1 LARAPS
7 RIFFGALIK
16 YAIRVMGYRLTAKSL
31 KAAIR
36 HLCRYGDTD
45 IFPRL
50 PELAFFADEE
60 RHIIT
65 ELSKLDLDS
74 YPPGSAV
81 EALAPKGRYSFR
93 IAHQCSALD
102 TLLLLA
108 CIIEI
113 GKRLPTTATFS
124 A

>member
-1 LARAPS
+1 VGVAPFPS
-7 RIFFGALIK
+7 RRLSLLPGRKKNRGVGQSAFEELYGALIK

-74 YPPGSAV
+74 SSQVPVPS
-81 EALAPKGRYSFR
+81 L
-93 IAHQCSALD
+93 
-102 TLLLLA
+102 
-108 CIIEI
+108 
-113 GKRLPTTATFS
+113 TAF
-124 A
+124 